1 MMNMNKLFTL
11 LGSVA
16 LLSFF
21 SCNNKHEIVPAP
33 LKTAELECS
42 CKATIGGSVYE
53 YTDTCTYDN
62 EKVINTSGLSKG
74 IYSAIVQNAQ
84 MSEGV
89 VVSLRTLEWLDDGS
103 SNPTVEEW
111 KDFFDANTAPN
122 YYVNDNYN
130 INGVKVEWT
139 DANGVVWHSDTTQF
153 CSGIDFV
160 FTEFTHD
167 SDQTGNY
174 MKFRG
179 IFNCPLIKA
188 DDSDTIC
195 LENGVIKS
203 SFKRE

>member
-1 MMNMNKLFTL
+1 MDMNKLFTL
-11 LGSVA
+11 IGSIA
-16 LLSFF
+16 LLGFF
-21 SCNNKHEIVPAP
+21 SCNNKHEVVPAP
-33 LKTAELECS
+33 LKSAELECS
-42 CKATIGGSVYE
+42 CKATIDGSVYE

-62 EKVINTSGLSKG
+62 AKVINTSGLSKG
-74 IYSAIVQNAQ
+74 VYSALVQNAQ
-84 MSEGV
+84 MTEGV
-89 VVSLRTLEWLDDGS
+89 VLSLRSLQWLDDGS
-103 SNPTVEEW
+103 GNPTVEEW
-111 KDFFDANTAPN
+111 KDFFDNNTNPN
-122 YYVNDNYN
+122 YYVNDNLN

-139 DANGVVWHSDTTQF
+139 DANGVVWHSDTTLY

-160 FTEFTHD
+160 FIEFTHD

-188 DDSDTIC
+188 DNSDTIC

>member
-1 MMNMNKLFTL
+1 MNMNKLFTL

-21 SCNNKHEIVPAP
+21 SCNNKHEVVPAP